1 MYVEQTVFS
10 SHHLAMIILFGKC
23 RHGNVN
29 SPPLI
34 PPPPPTKG
42 HCVYRLGPT
51 GGGVPWSSHSYMPN
65 IAK

>member
-42 HCVYRLGPT
+42 HFVCIG
-51 GGGVPWSSHSYMPN
+51 
-65 IAK
+65 